1 MSRSYK
7 LTENSIRSINRT
19 IRTVNQMR
27 TTGPN
32 GDLPFRQNARK
43 VNTSSDTSGTS
54 YPIMVGITTSE
65 WLKGNG
71 QTIQPLVAATANPVG
86 DPVSVLNLFAT
97 VASGRWVAFARMV
110 DNQAI
115 LLSAECD

>member
-1 MSRSYK
+1 MSRGYR
-7 LTENSIRSINRT
+7 LTEGSVRSINAT

-27 TTGPN
+27 KTGVV

-43 VNTSSDTSGTS
+43 GKTVSGTSGTS
-54 YPIMVGITTSE
+54 YPIMVGKTTSE

-71 QTIQPLVAATANPVG
+71 QIIQPLDATTANPVG

-97 VASGRWVAFARMV
+97 VASGRWVAFARMA